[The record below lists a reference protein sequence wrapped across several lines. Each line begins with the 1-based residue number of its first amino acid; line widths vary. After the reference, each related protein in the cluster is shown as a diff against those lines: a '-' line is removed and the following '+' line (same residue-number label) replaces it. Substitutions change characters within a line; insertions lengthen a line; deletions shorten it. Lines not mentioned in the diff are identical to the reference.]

1 MIKSL
6 AMKWFVIIVV
16 ELASLISISICD
28 GLDPEH
34 FVLRKILLFICLFYN
49 SNIEPSICLSFN
61 YVDTLLLYHSELIF
75 STLFNDLSKFLLP
88 IIYHLHVFYDLIL
101 FQAYFVFLT

>member
-1 MIKSL
+1 MVKVL

-16 ELASLISISICD
+16 ELASFISISICD

-34 FVLRKILLFICLFYN
+34 FVLRKILWFICLFYN
-49 SNIEPSICLSFN
+49 SNKEASICLSLH
-61 YVDTLLLYHSELIF
+61 YVNSLLLYHSELIF

-88 IIYHLHVFYDLIL
+88 II
-101 FQAYFVFLT
+101 